1 MRCTGLTVR
10 DMADGR
16 PTSMPDKDASKAEE
30 PRVPKLQVRHE
41 LILKRGRSLA
51 AAKKFEEASGV
62 LGRLLEM
69 W

>member
-1 MRCTGLTVR
+1 
-10 DMADGR
+10 
-16 PTSMPDKDASKAEE
+16 MPDKDASKAEE